1 MKLSR
6 FDYELPRELIAQSFV
21 KRGQS
26 RMMVL
31 KDNKIFHKRFS
42 DIINYFKKGDVLV
55 LNETKVVPNRLL
67 GKKSTGGKIE
77 VILEFE
83 KKEMWQCRIKGSK
96 IRKGA
101 ELVFDKELKA
111 RVVEKSKDVFFLK
124 FNKKFNLEKVGRLP
138 LPFYVKSKLV
148 REERYQTVY
157 SSKKGSLAA
166 PTAGLHFSKQIL
178 DKIKKKGV
186 KIAKVTLH
194 INFGTFLPIRV
205 DDIRKHKMHY
215 ESFEVTQKNA
225 DIINNRKGRLI
236 VVGTTVVRT
245 LESSFKNNKVIPNKT
260 QTNLYIYP
268 GYKFK
273 NKIDIMLTN
282 FHLPKSSLL
291 LLVSAFY
298 GRTPLLKAY
307 KQAVKHKY
315 RFYSFGDCMLLQI
328 S

>member
-101 ELVFDKELKA
+101 ELVFDKELK
-111 RVVEKSKDVFFLK
+111 
-124 FNKKFNLEKVGRLP
+124 
-138 LPFYVKSKLV
+138 
-148 REERYQTVY
+148 
-157 SSKKGSLAA
+157 
-166 PTAGLHFSKQIL
+166 
-178 DKIKKKGV
+178 
-186 KIAKVTLH
+186 
-194 INFGTFLPIRV
+194 
-205 DDIRKHKMHY
+205 
-215 ESFEVTQKNA
+215 
-225 DIINNRKGRLI
+225 
-236 VVGTTVVRT
+236 
-245 LESSFKNNKVIPNKT
+245 
-260 QTNLYIYP
+260 
-268 GYKFK
+268 
-273 NKIDIMLTN
+273 
-282 FHLPKSSLL
+282 
-291 LLVSAFY
+291 
-298 GRTPLLKAY
+298 
-307 KQAVKHKY
+307 
-315 RFYSFGDCMLLQI
+315 
-328 S
+328 